1 MKKNPI
7 VKFMFDHVHIK
18 CHDIKAVKRFYEEM
32 FNAKALYEGK
42 VRNIPTAMME
52 LDETVIIIS
61 AAGDEEVLESQK
73 NPTENIYVRYGIGHI
88 GLRVED
94 LDEVVRELRAK
105 GAEFVWEPRDVRE
118 GVRVAFVRAPEND
131 VIEIIQR
138 NK

>member
-1 MKKNPI
+1 MEKGSKTEF
-7 VKFMFDHVHIK
+7 KFDHVHIK

-32 FNAKALYEGK
+32 FNAKTRYEGK

-52 LDETVIIIS
+52 IDETVIIIS

-73 NPTENIYVRYGIGHI
+73 NPTENIYTRYGIGHI

-105 GAEFVWEPRDVRE
+105 GAEFVWGPREVRE

>member
-1 MKKNPI
+1 MEKGSKTEF
-7 VKFMFDHVHIK
+7 KFDHVHIK

-32 FNAKALYEGK
+32 FNAKTRYEGK
-42 VRNIPTAMME
+42 ARNIPTAMME
-52 LDETVIIIS
+52 IDETVIIIS

-73 NPTENIYVRYGIGHI
+73 NPTENIYTRYGIGHI

-105 GAEFVWEPRDVRE
+105 GAEFVWEPREVRE